1 MMTTSFFLSIILWFV
16 ESEVANSA
24 LAGKL
29 IEEDDV
35 EMRLERVSASCLD
48 EK

>member
-1 MMTTSFFLSIILWFV
+1 M

-48 EK
+48 EKYSYVYRVYAQVLQP